1 LFVCLFLFLFY
12 LKQMIAYVSR
22 AMVVSQ
28 NIAIYMIAQII
39 KTMIHRNKNNDTKF
53 SAPDVFLK

>member
-22 AMVVSQ
+22 GMVVSQ
-28 NIAIYMIAQII
+28 SIAIYMLAQ
-39 KTMIHRNKNNDTKF
+39 METKL
-53 SAPDVFLK
+53 FLQN